1 MCDMVNIVDKNKYI
15 LEIETEACTLVSV
28 YEKTREG
35 LENAFFRIES
45 FLMNQKSSEIKILCS
60 DSKEIV
66 WSISDASLPQMPLK
80 NI

>member
-1 MCDMVNIVDKNKYI
+1 MVNIVGENKYI
-15 LEIETEACTLVSV
+15 LEIETEACILVSV

-35 LENAFFRIES
+35 LENAFLRIES

-60 DSKEIV
+60 DSKEIA
-66 WSISDASLPQMPLK
+66 WSISDANLPQMPLK

>member
-1 MCDMVNIVDKNKYI
+1 MVNIVGDNKYI

-35 LENAFFRIES
+35 LGNAFLRIES
-45 FLMNQKSSEIKILCS
+45 FLMSQKSSEIKILCS
-60 DSKEIV
+60 NSKEIV